1 MITREESVDNIAC
14 VQSEKQRKSSRRK
27 NAGSRPTAGH
37 GRNARPGG
45 RGPAPTG
52 PDRVVRVRSENSDRT
67 SGEAF
72 VGYLEELRDRAG
84 IWSNIELAEYV
95 REVGSPRFNASII
108 SKWKTGATDPGIESL
123 RAIAKVL
130 GVDPIHLFL
139 RAGLVTREDLGQRD
153 VDPVYEDLVQLDH
166 DMEDHE
172 LPQVR
177 SELQRLRAHIE
188 ILVATTRG
196 TVAQIMEDA
205 GRRGRP
211 VRRRRKAS

>member
-1 MITREESVDNIAC
+1 MITREHLADNIARM
-14 VQSEKQRKSSRRK
+14 QSDIRHKSSPRK
-27 NAGSRPTAGH
+27 NTRSRPTAGR
-37 GRNARPGG
+37 GRNTRPGG
-45 RGPAPTG
+45 RNLAPPG
-52 PDRVVRVRSENSDRT
+52 SAKVVRVRSEN
-67 SGEAF
+67 GGQPPGAAF

-84 IWSNIELAEYV
+84 IWSNTELAERV

-139 RAGLVTREDLGQRD
+139 KAGLVTREDLGQRD

-166 DMEDHE
+166 DMAGHE

-177 SELQRLRAHIE
+177 DELHRLRAHIE
-188 ILVATTRG
+188 ILVSTTRG
-196 TVAQIMEDA
+196 AVARIMEDA
-205 GRRGRP
+205 GKRGQP